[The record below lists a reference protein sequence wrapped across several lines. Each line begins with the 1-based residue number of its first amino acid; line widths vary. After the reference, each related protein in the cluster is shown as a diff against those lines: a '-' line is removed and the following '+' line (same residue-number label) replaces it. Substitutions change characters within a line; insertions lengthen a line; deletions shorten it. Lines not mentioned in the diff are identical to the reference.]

1 MTLTETTHLSRC
13 RVDYLHGQT
22 TFDTHNLEVV
32 VLPGKPRILMGT
44 EEMVTDSGWLE
55 VVENSSLSLRCV
67 SEGGMPRPNLTW
79 WLDDTRLEA
88 GQER

>member
-1 MTLTETTHLSRC
+1 MGME
-13 RVDYLHGQT
+13 
-22 TFDTHNLEVV
+22 EV
-32 VLPGKPRILMGT
+32 L
-44 EEMVTDSGWLE
+44 TDSGWLE